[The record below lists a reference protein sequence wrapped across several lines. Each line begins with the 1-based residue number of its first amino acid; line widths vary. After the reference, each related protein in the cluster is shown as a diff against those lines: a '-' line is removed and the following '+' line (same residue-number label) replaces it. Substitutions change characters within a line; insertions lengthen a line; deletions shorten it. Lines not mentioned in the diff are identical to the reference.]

1 MVIFRNNR
9 EEGGEDQLAL
19 ITIREGRLES
29 LKDNLAEGGGSMK
42 KSLFSVL
49 VGIFVVGSLSTAG
62 LNGAQAADKVYNV
75 KFSAYAPKN
84 LFEGAYLPW
93 VKAVESATAGKLKFE
108 LFPYQQ
114 LMKAQAH
121 LDGIRT
127 GMADCGTISTPY
139 YPGRFP
145 MAEIYFLPFTW
156 NSGVEG
162 ARVLHKFAQ
171 YKPIK
176 DEFERNGVKCI
187 VLEGSGPYSLAS
199 TRPVRTFE
207 DMEGLQVRSF
217 GTMLG
222 NMLKLCGSI
231 PISLPM
237 PDTYQALKAGMLS
250 ACPSGLDTIYG
261 HRMHEVAKYI
271 TRFKGGSFTNA
282 VMPIVWGLESWNK
295 LPKDIQD
302 TIIRVSEER
311 YWVSEGWDASEKKS
325 MDLLQ
330 KEGAE
335 IFYMPDEETRKFIE
349 KAEPLG
355 EQWVEANK
363 NNGPS
368 RDVYNYFYS
377 LLKQQGIR

>member
-1 MVIFRNNR
+1 VICVQKESF
-9 EEGGEDQLAL
+9 ESSKKILLKEGVHMKRSLLGILA
-19 ITIREGRLES
+19 
-29 LKDNLAEGGGSMK
+29 
-42 KSLFSVL
+42 
-49 VGIFVVGSLSTAG
+49 GIFVVVSLATAG
-62 LNGAQAADKVYNV
+62 LNGVHASDKIHTV

-84 LFEGAYLPW
+84 LYESAYLPW
-93 VKAVESATAGKLKFE
+93 VKAVERETAGKLKFE

-114 LMKAQAH
+114 LMKAKAH

-171 YKPIK
+171 YQPIK

-199 TRPVRTFE
+199 TRWVRTFE
-207 DMEGLQVRSF
+207 DMKGLKVRSF

-271 TRFKGGSFTNA
+271 TRFRKGSFTYA
-282 VMPIVWGLESWNK
+282 VMPIVWGLQSWNK

-302 TIIRVSEER
+302 AIIRVSESR

-330 KEGAE
+330 KQGAE
-335 IFYMPDEETRKFIE
+335 IFYMPEKETRKFVE

-355 EQWVEANK
+355 EEWVEANK

-368 RDVYNYFYS
+368 RDVYDYFYS
-377 LLKQQGIR
+377 LLKQEGIR